1 MSNLKMIILI
11 GLPGSGKSTLAT
23 KLTDYSYVNQDL
35 LGNRR
40 DCESAAK
47 RFLSQGKSV
56 IIDRTN
62 ISKEQRRYFI
72 NIAKDF
78 NAKVF
83 CIILETPMVECI
95 KRVKER
101 KGHKTIPFG
110 TPDSKVEEIIN
121 KFSNT
126 FEFPEWSEGYEARY
140 VVNDNHDV
148 SLIINEF
155 QSNSKE
161 TIANSGS

>member
-1 MSNLKMIILI
+1 MNHLKMIILV
-11 GLPGSGKSTLAT
+11 GLPGSGKSTLA
-23 KLTDYSYVNQDL
+23 LQLPDYNRICQDL
-35 LGNRR
+35 LGNRK

-78 NAKVF
+78 NAKVY
-83 CIILETPMVECI
+83 CIFFRIPMVECI

-101 KGHKTIPFG
+101 KGHKTIPSG
-110 TPDSKVEEIIN
+110 TPDSKIEEIVN
-121 KFSNT
+121 KFSNSL
-126 FEFPEWSEGYEARY
+126 EAPEWIEGYE
-140 VVNDNHDV
+140 NIHIITTGTDV
-148 SLIINEF
+148 SVIINEF
-155 QSNSKE
+155 QPIREESITNSR
-161 TIANSGS
+161 S